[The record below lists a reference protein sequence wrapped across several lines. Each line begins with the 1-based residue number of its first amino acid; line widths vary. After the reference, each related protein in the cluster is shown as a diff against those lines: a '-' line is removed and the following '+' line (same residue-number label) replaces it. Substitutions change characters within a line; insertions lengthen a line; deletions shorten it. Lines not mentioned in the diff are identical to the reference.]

1 MISAFIFPGQGS
13 QSVGMG
19 KKLADAYPDA
29 KAVFDAVDDALEQKL
44 SSLMFEGPEDKLML
58 TENAQPAIM
67 AVSVAVIRVLELQG
81 GLNIA
86 DAASYVAGHSL
97 GEYSAHA
104 AAGTFSLADTARLL
118 KKRGQAMQQAVPV
131 GEGAMAALLGLGPD
145 DAEVVAAEAAGDQVC
160 DFANDNADGQVVVS
174 GSAAAVKRAV
184 DIAREKG
191 AKRAMLLPVSAP
203 FHCSLMMPAA
213 RVMAEALDDVAMK
226 DPVVPIVANVTAAP
240 VQDVMEIRR
249 LLVEQVTCRVRW
261 RESVMAMKYAGV
273 GRLVEIGHGKV
284 LTGMTRRIDR
294 EISGVSVG
302 SPKDIDV
309 FLCG

>member
-1 MISAFIFPGQGS
+1 
-13 QSVGMG
+13 
-19 KKLADAYPDA
+19 
-29 KAVFDAVDDALEQKL
+29 
-44 SSLMFEGPEDKLML
+44 
-58 TENAQPAIM
+58 
-67 AVSVAVIRVLELQG
+67 
-81 GLNIA
+81 
-86 DAASYVAGHSL
+86 
-97 GEYSAHA
+97 
-104 AAGTFSLADTARLL
+104 
-118 KKRGQAMQQAVPV
+118 
-131 GEGAMAALLGLGPD
+131 
-145 DAEVVAAEAAGDQVC
+145 
-160 DFANDNADGQVVVS
+160 
-174 GSAAAVKRAV
+174 
-184 DIAREKG
+184 
-191 AKRAMLLPVSAP
+191 
-203 FHCSLMMPAA
+203 
-213 RVMAEALDDVAMK
+213 MAEALDDVAMK